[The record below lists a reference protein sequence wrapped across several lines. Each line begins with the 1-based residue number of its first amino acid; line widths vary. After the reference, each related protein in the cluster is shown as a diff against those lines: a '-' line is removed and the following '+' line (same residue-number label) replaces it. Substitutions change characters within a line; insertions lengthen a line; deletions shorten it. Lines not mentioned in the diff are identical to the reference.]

1 MSLSILFDDAIDS
14 CHIQIFMKVVIANVP
29 GGIHD
34 TTEYS
39 IMEPLYDISVA
50 LAGTTSKF
58 NTVSPYWLED
68 LLVQHELIVYG

>member
-14 CHIQIFMKVVIANVP
+14 CHIQILMKVVIANVR

-39 IMEPLYDISVA
+39 ILEPLYDISVA
-50 LAGTTSKF
+50 LAASK
-58 NTVSPYWLED
+58 S
-68 LLVQHELIVYG
+68 